1 MKTLVQHLAQYASY
15 HRNPRNVISHIIGIP
30 IIVISVAAL
39 LAKLSLTV
47 NGVTLSA
54 AMVLAAASIVFY
66 LRLDI
71 GLGLIMA
78 ALMTGSVVIG
88 TQIAALPTQEWL
100 LISVGSFVVGWII
113 QFIGH
118 YFEGRKPAFV
128 DDMSGLA
135 IGPLFVTAEVLFL
148 LGLRRELRDAMLQDQ
163 QP

>member
-15 HRNPRNVISHIIGIP
+15 HRNPRNVITHIIGIP

-39 LAKLSLTV
+39 LAKLALTV

-54 AMVLAAASIVFY
+54 AMALAAASIVFY